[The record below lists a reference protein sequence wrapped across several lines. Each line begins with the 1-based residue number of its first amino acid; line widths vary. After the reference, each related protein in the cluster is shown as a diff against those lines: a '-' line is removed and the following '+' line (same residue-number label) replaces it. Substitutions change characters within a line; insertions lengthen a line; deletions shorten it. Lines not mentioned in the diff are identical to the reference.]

1 MMMTGD
7 NARFTYKEL
16 CLAV

>member
-1 MMMTGD
+1 MKMTGD